1 MNIKD
6 IELESIPN
14 EIKIENNVI
23 GISRPCYIIAE
34 IGVNHNG
41 ELSMAKKLIN
51 AAVECGANAVKFQKR
66 NLESLY
72 RKEAL
77 ENPNS
82 ESQGFEILLAELKEV
97 ELSKEDYFEIVNYCR
112 ERKITFLCTPWD
124 TPSVDFLEHLGT
136 PAYKIAS
143 GDMTN
148 FPLIKYV
155 SQKKKPMII
164 STGMSKMEEIEKMV
178 DFVKMQS
185 VQFVLLHA
193 NSTYPSPIESLNLS
207 LIPVYA
213 KKFGVLIGFS
223 SHEIGII
230 GSITAANMGA
240 VVIERHITLD
250 KKMKGLDHSS
260 SLEPNEFQELVTM
273 IRLSEKAK
281 GNPIKKM
288 TRAEVLQ
295 REVVSKSIVCVVDIS
310 EGELFSEDN
319 IEVKGPEKGLSAQY
333 FFDIIGKRSPRKI
346 RKEEYLLEED
356 TSCIKTD

>member
-1 MNIKD
+1 MILVENK
-6 IELESIPN
+6 EYN
-14 EIKIENNVI
+14 EIRIDNKFI
-23 GISRPCYIIAE
+23 GVNHPCYVIAE

-41 ELSMAKKLIN
+41 QLSLAKKLIDV
-51 AAVECGANAVKFQKR
+51 AVDSGADAVKFQKR

-97 ELSKEDYFEIVNYCR
+97 ELSKEDYLEIVNYCK
-112 ERKITFLCTPWD
+112 EQKITFLCTPWD

-136 PAYKIAS
+136 QAYKISS

-148 FPLIKYV
+148 FPLIKYI
-155 SQKKKPMII
+155 SQTKKPMII

-178 DFVKMQS
+178 DFVKMQNVS
-185 VQFVLLHA
+185 FVLLHA

-230 GSITAANMGA
+230 GSITAANIGA
-240 VVIERHITLD
+240 VVIERHVTLD

-260 SLEPNEFQELVTM
+260 SLEPNEFKELVTM
-273 IRLSEKAK
+273 IRLSEKAR
-281 GNPIKKM
+281 GTPIKKM

-295 REVVSKSIVCVVDIS
+295 REVVSKSIVCAVDIN
-310 EGELFSEDN
+310 EGELFSENN

-333 FFDIIGKRSPRKI
+333 FFDIIGKKSPRKI
-346 RKEEYLLEED
+346 NSGEYLLEED
-356 TSCIKTD
+356 MSCIKID

>member
-1 MNIKD
+1 M
-6 IELESIPN
+6 ELNPN

-41 ELSMAKKLIN
+41 ELSIAKKLIE

-124 TPSVDFLEHLGT
+124 TPSVDFLEDLGT
-136 PAYKIAS
+136 TAYKIAS

-155 SQKKKPMII
+155 SQTKKPMII

-178 DFVKMQS
+178 DFVKMQN
-185 VQFVLLHA
+185 VPFVLLHA

-223 SHEIGII
+223 GHEVGII
-230 GSITAANMGA
+230 GSMTAANMGA

-260 SLEPNEFQELVTM
+260 SLEPNEFKELVTM

-295 REVVSKSIVCVVDIS
+295 REVVSKSIVCAADIS

-333 FFDIIGKRSPRKI
+333 FFDIIGKKSLRKI
-346 RKEEYLLEED
+346 KKGEYVLEED
-356 TSCIKTD
+356 MSCIKTD